1 MIKELYHAFQG
12 RMIWKRLCR
21 KYGIDSSC
29 VTIVLAEDDALW
41 NACALRYLP
50 AFMKWKSANHALILV
65 KNGIHID
72 TGEGKNEIHTDIGEG
87 KKEVYTDTGEV
98 KNGVRIKIGEA
109 KNTLLKRI
117 KEKEAEYLLSYYTL
131 FRFSDNLVF
140 FYTKRPQDNRSEF
153 ALKHTE
159 VTMDELICLG
169 LYHLREVPQYV

>member
-1 MIKELYHAFQG
+1 MVKELYHALRG
-12 RMIWKRLCR
+12 RMIWKRLCG
-21 KYGIDSSC
+21 KYGIDSFC

-50 AFMKWKSANHALILV
+50 AFMKRKSANRALILA
-65 KNGIHID
+65 KSGIHID
-72 TGEGKNEIHTDIGEG
+72 TGEGKNEVH
-87 KKEVYTDTGEV
+87 TDTGEV
-98 KNGVRIKIGEA
+98 KNGVCIKTGEA

-140 FYTKRPQDNRSEF
+140 FYTNRPQDNRSEF

-169 LYHLREVPQYV
+169 LYRLREVPQYV